1 MFDRIKHF
9 FDTHIKAS
17 EQGECGEGQLRV
29 ATVALLMEMLHAE
42 AKCGDKKTELT
53 QEIIEQTF
61 RLTEDQT
68 AFLMAIGEEKR
79 RQATDFFEFTH
90 LINDGYTREQKIQLL
105 ENLWKI
111 AYLDGHL
118 DIEEDYLVDKIA
130 RLITIPRTD
139 VLLAKNRAQGD
150 R

>member
-1 MFDRIKHF
+1 
-9 FDTHIKAS
+9 
-17 EQGECGEGQLRV
+17 L
-29 ATVALLMEMLHAE
+29 
-42 AKCGDKKTELT
+42 AKRKEDKQPT
-53 QEIIEQTF
+53 
-61 RLTEDQT
+61 
-68 AFLMAIGEEKR
+68 
-79 RQATDFFEFTH
+79 FFEFTH

-118 DIEEDYLVDKIA
+118 DMEEDYLVDKIA

-139 VLLAKNRAQGD
+139 VLMAKNRAQGD